1 MFSDYYLGSVFY
13 FETLIFG
20 LLSWLSS
27 LDLSLGKTAFSDRA
41 KCDIGFD
48 VLKGDF
54 IVSCEQ
60 RLSSSD
66 SSMIDLWSPISKFL
80 VFVKEV
86 ELLRSSSKNGAAA

>member
-20 LLSWLSS
+20 LLSCSSS
-27 LDLSLGKTAFSDRA
+27 LDFYLGKFTYLDKA
-41 KCDIGFD
+41 KCDLGFD
-48 VLKGDF
+48 VLKGDS